1 MDVLSCMEGKGRF
14 YDSGPISNYLEY
26 TVTVEGVGEGILRR
40 RVYGENV
47 RRVELGRGKA
57 GEVQG
62 TLFLPE
68 VPGPGV
74 LCLSGAGGAR
84 VSFEDKVITNI
95 LILTTRK
102 TLQHF
107 WLAKAS
113 PLLLLLILVHQV
125 YPGVR
130 CLFYR
135 GMNVFLQLQELF

>member
-1 MDVLSCMEGKGRF
+1 MDVLTCMEGKGRF
-14 YDSGPISNYLEY
+14 YVSGPISNYLEY
-26 TVTVEGVGEGILRR
+26 AVTVEGVGEGILRR

-47 RRVELGRGKA
+47 RRVGLGGGKA

-68 VPGPGV
+68 FHGPGV

-95 LILTTRK
+95 FILTRK

-107 WLAKAS
+107 WQAKAS

-130 CLFYR
+130 CIFYC
-135 GMNVFLQLQELF
+135 GMNVFLQM